1 MNRAAAEAEAQAVSA
16 STPDA
21 SASAAAAPDA
31 APASSPA
38 APSVARNARWLAT
51 AQIAKSVVQLV
62 GLSILSRL
70 LSPTDFGVMALATVV
85 TNFAGLLRD
94 MGTGPA
100 LIRSRDM
107 STTLANSV
115 FWVNITAGSVIA
127 IVVIAFSVPIAHL
140 FDSTALIHVLWGLAF
155 VFPIMSFGSAHQA
168 LLERASQFRTV
179 ARVDVMSYTTGM
191 CAAIVSARFGLGL
204 WSLVIQAIVHS
215 TMSSIQFYLASSWT
229 PSFRWDGKEVRSIF
243 GFSSNLTLSN
253 LVIYLN
259 RNADS
264 VIVGKVLG
272 AIALGPYSLAFK
284 IMLYPLQSIAF
295 VASKAL
301 YPVLSAN
308 QHDPD
313 KQRATWLQS
322 VSFVALITAPL
333 MGGLVALREPFIAVA
348 LGAKWASVAPLL
360 VWLAPVGFVQ
370 SVLSTAPAVFMVKG
384 RTDWLLGLNFGI
396 ALLHIVCWLLGAR
409 FGLQGIAAGYL
420 IATLISAPIH
430 LGVTCRLLEMHWTT
444 LLRAL
449 RWQVV
454 LGFGVCGVAMLA
466 TRAIGPLEWPALVRL
481 FVAGI
486 FGLAY
491 GLWHIGRFN
500 PEHMFALRRALR
512 FA

>member
-1 MNRAAAEAEAQAVSA
+1 M
-16 STPDA
+16 STVQ
-21 SASAAAAPDA
+21 
-31 APASSPA
+31 
-38 APSVARNARWLAT
+38 PSVGRNARWLAS
-51 AQIAKSVVQLV
+51 AQIAKSVIQLV

-70 LSPTDFGVMALATVV
+70 LSPADFGVMALATIV

-107 STTLANSV
+107 SPTLANSV
-115 FWVNITAGSVIA
+115 FWVNISAGTVIA
-127 IVVIAFSVPIAHL
+127 LAIVAFSVPLARL
-140 FDSTALIHVLWGLAF
+140 FNSASLSHVLCGLALI
-155 VFPIMSFGSAHQA
+155 FPIMSFGAAHQA

-179 ARVDVMSYTTGM
+179 ARTDVLSYTSGM
-191 CAAIVSARFGLGL
+191 CAAILSAHFGLGL
-204 WSLVIQAIVHS
+204 TSLVVQAIVHS
-215 TMSSIQFYLASSWT
+215 SMSSLQFFLASSWR
-229 PSFRWDGKEVRSIF
+229 PSFRWDGKEVRGIL

-264 VIVGKVLG
+264 MIVGKVLG

-284 IMLYPLQSIAF
+284 IMLYPLQSIAY
-295 VASKAL
+295 VAAKAL

-308 QHDPD
+308 QTDPD
-313 KQRATWLQS
+313 KQRTSYLQS

-348 LGAKWASVAPLL
+348 LGPRWASVAPLL

-384 RTDWLLGLNFGI
+384 RTDWLLGLNFCV
-396 ALLHIVCWLLGAR
+396 AVLHIACWLVGAR

-420 IATLISAPIH
+420 VATLISAPIH
-430 LGVTCRLLEMHWTT
+430 LGVTARLIELPFSA
-444 LLRAL
+444 LYRAL
-449 RWQVV
+449 RWQVL
-454 LGFGVCGVAMLA
+454 LGVGVCLVAMLA
-466 TRAIGPLEWPALVRL
+466 SRAIDSFEWPALARL
-481 FVAGI
+481 VVAGI

-491 GLWHIGRFN
+491 GLWHLSRFN
-500 PEHMFALRRALR
+500 PEQMFVLRRALR

>member
-1 MNRAAAEAEAQAVSA
+1 MA
-16 STPDA
+16 TPQ
-21 SASAAAAPDA
+21 PV
-31 APASSPA
+31 
-38 APSVARNARWLAT
+38 PSVGRNARWLAS

-62 GLSILSRL
+62 GLSILSHL

-107 STTLANSV
+107 SATLANSV
-115 FWVNITAGSVIA
+115 FWVNISAGSAIALA
-127 IVVIAFSVPIAHL
+127 IVAFSVPIARL
-140 FDSTALIHVLWGLAF
+140 FHSESLSHVLYWLALT
-155 VFPIMSFGSAHQA
+155 FPIMAFGAAHQA

-179 ARVDVMSYTTGM
+179 ARSDVVSYTSGM

-204 WSLVIQAIVHS
+204 TSLVVQALVTS
-215 TMSSIQFYLASSWT
+215 TMSSAQMYLASSWR
-229 PSFRWDGKEVRSIF
+229 PALRWDAKEVRNIF

-264 VIVGKVLG
+264 MIVGKVLG

-301 YPVLSAN
+301 YPVLSAH
-308 QHDPD
+308 QTDPD
-313 KQRATWLQS
+313 KQRESYLQS

-348 LGAKWASVAPLL
+348 LGPKWASVATLL

-384 RTDWLLGLNFGI
+384 RTDWLLMLNFCV
-396 ALLHIVCWLLGAR
+396 ALLHIACWLVGAHW
-409 FGLQGIAAGYL
+409 GVQGIAAGYL
-420 IATLISAPIH
+420 VATLTSAPIH
-430 LGVTCRLLEMHWTT
+430 LGVTARLLEMPFSA
-444 LLRAL
+444 LYRAL

-454 LGFGVCGVAMLA
+454 LGVGVCLFAMLA
-466 TRAIGPLEWPALVRL
+466 SRAIGSFDWPALARL
-481 FVAGI
+481 IVAGLV
-486 FGLAY
+486 GAAY
-491 GLWHIGRFN
+491 GLWHVSRFN
-500 PEHMFALRRALR
+500 PEQMFALRRVLR

>member
-1 MNRAAAEAEAQAVSA
+1 MSTPQA
-16 STPDA
+16 STPPTA
-21 SASAAAAPDA
+21 SAP
-31 APASSPA
+31 P

-115 FWVNITAGSVIA
+115 FWVNVTAGSVIA
-127 IVVIAFSVPIAHL
+127 LIVILFSAPIAHL
-140 FDSTALIHVLWGLAF
+140 FNSAALTHVLWGLALI
-155 VFPIMSFGSAHQA
+155 FPIMSFGAAHQA

-191 CAAIVSARFGLGL
+191 CAAILSARFGLGL

-215 TMSSIQFYLASSWT
+215 TMSSVQFYLASSWT

-264 VIVGKVLG
+264 MIVGKVLG

-313 KQRATWLQS
+313 KQRSTWLGS

-348 LGAKWASVAPLL
+348 LGSKWASVAPLL
-360 VWLAPVGFVQ
+360 VWLAPVGFLQ

-384 RTDWLLGLNFGI
+384 RTDWLLWMNFGL
-396 ALLHIVCWLLGAR
+396 AMLHIVCWLLGAR

-420 IATLISAPIH
+420 IATLISTPVN
-430 LGVTCRLLEMHWTT
+430 LTVTCRLLD
-444 LLRAL
+444 LPLYALFRAL

-466 TRAIGPLEWPALVRL
+466 THVIGPLEWPALVRL
-481 FVAGI
+481 LVAGV

-500 PEHMFALRRALR
+500 PEQMFALRRAFR

>member
-1 MNRAAAEAEAQAVSA
+1 M
-16 STPDA
+16 STVQ
-21 SASAAAAPDA
+21 
-31 APASSPA
+31 
-38 APSVARNARWLAT
+38 PSVGRNARWLAS
-51 AQIAKSVVQLV
+51 AQIAKSVIQLV

-70 LSPTDFGVMALATVV
+70 LSPADFGVMALATIV

-107 STTLANSV
+107 SPTLANSV
-115 FWVNITAGSVIA
+115 FWVNISAGTVIA
-127 IVVIAFSVPIAHL
+127 LAIVAFSVPLARL
-140 FDSTALIHVLWGLAF
+140 FNSASLSHVLCGLALI
-155 VFPIMSFGSAHQA
+155 FPIMSFGAAHQA

-179 ARVDVMSYTTGM
+179 ARTDVLSYTSGM
-191 CAAIVSARFGLGL
+191 CAAILSAHFGLGL
-204 WSLVIQAIVHS
+204 TSLVVQAIVHS
-215 TMSSIQFYLASSWT
+215 SMSSLQFFLASSWR
-229 PSFRWDGKEVRSIF
+229 PSFRWDGKEVRGIL

-264 VIVGKVLG
+264 MIVGKVLG

-284 IMLYPLQSIAF
+284 IMLYPLQSIAY

-301 YPVLSAN
+301 YPVLSAHQN
-308 QHDPD
+308 DAD
-313 KQRATWLQS
+313 KQRTSYLQS

-348 LGAKWASVAPLL
+348 LGPKWASVAPLL

-384 RTDWLLGLNFGI
+384 RTDWLLGLNFCV
-396 ALLHIVCWLLGAR
+396 AVLHIACWLVGAR

-420 IATLISAPIH
+420 VATLISAPIH
-430 LGVTCRLLEMHWTT
+430 LGVTARLIELPFSA
-444 LLRAL
+444 LYRAL

-454 LGFGVCGVAMLA
+454 LGVGVCLVAMLA
-466 TRAIGPLEWPALVRL
+466 SRAIVSFEWPPFARL
-481 FVAGI
+481 IVAGL
-486 FGLAY
+486 FGVAY
-491 GLWHIGRFN
+491 GLWHLSRFN
-500 PEHMFALRRALR
+500 PEQMFVLRRALR

>member
-1 MNRAAAEAEAQAVSA
+1 M
-16 STPDA
+16 STLQ
-21 SASAAAAPDA
+21 
-31 APASSPA
+31 

-115 FWVNITAGSVIA
+115 FWVNLSAGAVIA
-127 IVVIAFSVPIAHL
+127 LAIVAFSVPIAHL
-140 FDSTALIHVLWGLAF
+140 FNSASLVHVLWGLALT
-155 VFPIMSFGSAHQA
+155 FPIMSFGAAHQA

-179 ARVDVMSYTTGM
+179 ARADVLSYTSGM
-191 CAAIVSARFGLGL
+191 CAAILSAHAGLGL
-204 WSLVIQAIVHS
+204 ASLVIQALVHS
-215 TMSSIQFYLASSWT
+215 SMSSLQFYLASSWR
-229 PSFRWDGKEVRSIF
+229 PSFHWHGKEVRSIL

-264 VIVGKVLG
+264 MIVGKLLG

-313 KQRATWLQS
+313 KQRTTWLQS
-322 VSFVALITAPL
+322 VAFVALITAPL

-348 LGAKWASVAPLL
+348 LGAKWAGVAPLL

-384 RTDWLLGLNFGI
+384 RTDWLLWLNFCV
-396 ALLHIVCWLLGAR
+396 ALLHIACWLAGAH

-420 IATLISAPIH
+420 VATLISAPVQ
-430 LGVTCRLLEMHWTT
+430 LGVTCRLLEMRWTT

-454 LGFGVCGVAMLA
+454 LGVGVCGVAMLA
-466 TRAIGPLEWPALVRL
+466 TRVLGPLEWPALARL
-481 FVAGI
+481 LVAGA

-500 PEHMFALRRALR
+500 PEQMFALRRALR

>member
-1 MNRAAAEAEAQAVSA
+1 M
-16 STPDA
+16 STPQ
-21 SASAAAAPDA
+21 
-31 APASSPA
+31 
-38 APSVARNARWLAT
+38 PSVGRNARWLAT

-62 GLSILSRL
+62 GLSILSHL

-107 STTLANSV
+107 SPTLANSV
-115 FWVNITAGSVIA
+115 FWVNISAGSAIALA
-127 IVVIAFSVPIAHL
+127 IVVFSVPLARL
-140 FDSTALIHVLWGLAF
+140 FHSASLSHVLCWLALM
-155 VFPIMSFGSAHQA
+155 FPVMAFGAAHQA

-179 ARVDVMSYTTGM
+179 ARSDVLSYTSGM
-191 CAAIVSARFGLGL
+191 CAAIVTARLGLGL
-204 WSLVIQAIVHS
+204 TSLVVQALVTAS
-215 TMSSIQFYLASSWT
+215 MSSLQMYLASSFR
-229 PSFRWDGKEVRSIF
+229 PQLRWDAKEVRNIF

-264 VIVGKVLG
+264 MIVGRVLG

-301 YPVLSAN
+301 YPVLSA
-308 QHDPD
+308 QQTEPD
-313 KQRATWLQS
+313 KQRASYLQS

-348 LGAKWASVAPLL
+348 LGPKWASVATLL

-384 RTDWLLGLNFGI
+384 RTDWLLMLNFCV
-396 ALLHIVCWLLGAR
+396 ALLHIVCWLIGAH

-420 IATLISAPIH
+420 VATLTSAPIH
-430 LGVTCRLLEMHWTT
+430 LAVTARLLEMPFSA
-444 LLRAL
+444 LYRAL

-454 LGFGVCGVAMLA
+454 LGVGVCLVATLA
-466 TRAIGPLEWPALVRL
+466 SRAIGSFDWPALARL
-481 FVAGI
+481 IVP
-486 FGLAY
+486 GLVGVAY
-491 GLWHIGRFN
+491 GLWHISRFN
-500 PEHMFALRRALR
+500 PDQMFALRRALR

>member
-1 MNRAAAEAEAQAVSA
+1 M
-16 STPDA
+16 STPQ
-21 SASAAAAPDA
+21 
-31 APASSPA
+31 
-38 APSVARNARWLAT
+38 PSVGRNARWLAT

-70 LSPTDFGVMALATVV
+70 LSPADFGVMALATVV

-107 STTLANSV
+107 SPTLANSV
-115 FWVNITAGSVIA
+115 FWVNISAGSAIAVA
-127 IVVIAFSVPIAHL
+127 IVAFSVPLARL
-140 FDSTALIHVLWGLAF
+140 FNSGSLSHVLCWLALT
-155 VFPIMSFGSAHQA
+155 FPIMSFGAAHQA

-179 ARVDVMSYTTGM
+179 ARSDVLSYTSGM
-191 CAAIVSARFGLGL
+191 CAAILAAHFGLGL
-204 WSLVIQAIVHS
+204 TSLVVQALVHS
-215 TMSSIQFYLASSWT
+215 TLSSTQMYLASPWRPT
-229 PSFRWDGKEVRSIF
+229 FRWDGKEVRSIF

-264 VIVGKVLG
+264 MIVGKVLG

-301 YPVLSAN
+301 YPVLSAH
-308 QHDPD
+308 QGDPD
-313 KQRATWLQS
+313 KQRASYLQS

-348 LGAKWASVAPLL
+348 LGHKWASVAPLL

-370 SVLSTAPAVFMVKG
+370 AVLSTAPAVFMVKG
-384 RTDWLLGLNFGI
+384 RTDWLLMLNFCV
-396 ALLHIVCWLLGAR
+396 AVLHIACWLIGAH

-420 IATLISAPIH
+420 VATCLSAPVH
-430 LGVTCRLLEMHWTT
+430 LGVTARLLEMPFSA
-444 LLRAL
+444 LYRAL
-449 RWQVV
+449 RWQVL
-454 LGFGVCGVAMLA
+454 LGVGVCIVAMLA
-466 TRAIGPLEWPALVRL
+466 SRAMDQFDLPALARL
-481 FVAGI
+481 IVAG
-486 FGLAY
+486 LVAVAY
-491 GLWHIGRFN
+491 GLWHLSRFN
-500 PEHMFALRRALR
+500 PDQMFVLRRALR

>member
-1 MNRAAAEAEAQAVSA
+1 M
-16 STPDA
+16 STPQ
-21 SASAAAAPDA
+21 
-31 APASSPA
+31 
-38 APSVARNARWLAT
+38 PSVGRNARWLAT

-70 LSPTDFGVMALATVV
+70 LSPADFGVMALATVV

-107 STTLANSV
+107 SPTLANSV
-115 FWVNITAGSVIA
+115 FWVNVSAGSA
-127 IVVIAFSVPIAHL
+127 IGLAIIAFSVPLARL
-140 FDSTALIHVLWGLAF
+140 FNSASLSHVLCGLALT
-155 VFPIMSFGSAHQA
+155 FPIMSFGAAHQA

-179 ARVDVMSYTTGM
+179 ARSDVLSYTSGM
-191 CAAIVSARFGLGL
+191 CAAILSAHFGLGL
-204 WSLVIQAIVHS
+204 TSLVIQAVVHS
-215 TMSSIQFYLASSWT
+215 SMSSMQMYLASPWR
-229 PSFRWDGKEVRSIF
+229 PSFRWDGKEVRGIF

-264 VIVGKVLG
+264 MIVGKVLG

-301 YPVLSAN
+301 YPVLSAH
-308 QHDPD
+308 QTDPD
-313 KQRATWLQS
+313 KQRASYLQS

-370 SVLSTAPAVFMVKG
+370 AVLSTAPAVFMVKG
-384 RTDWLLGLNFGI
+384 RTDWLLMLNFCV
-396 ALLHIVCWLLGAR
+396 AVLHIACWLVGAH

-420 IATLISAPIH
+420 VATLLSAPVH
-430 LGVTCRLLEMHWTT
+430 LGVTARLLE
-444 LLRAL
+444 LPFSALYRAL
-449 RWQVV
+449 RWQVL
-454 LGFGVCGVAMLA
+454 LGIGVCLVAMLA
-466 TRAIGPLEWPALVRL
+466 SRAIDSLGWAALPRL
-481 FVAGI
+481 IVPGLVA
-486 FGLAY
+486 LAY
-491 GLWHIGRFN
+491 GLWHLSRFN
-500 PEHMFALRRALR
+500 PEQMFVLRRALR